1 MLTELLQLFE
11 LKDFLL
17 PFLVSW
23 AEVQGRAFQHKPA
36 QPPVVQVMAL
46 FVVQS
51 ANQLAVPLHQSL
63 DFRRDEA
70 LWVTRMKRKR
80 RRTDSRMKSFHVLI
94 LFLQLRLTSKQRRTQ
109 KPQQVWP
116 SSCWDKPHLAFCS
129 LAYLFSTY
137 TSLPSFCLLACLCL
151 AIVLWF
157 KLKYGGVEG
166 LWYRWRDIWTDA
178 AIRSTIYAWVAW
190 D

>member
-1 MLTELLQLFE
+1 MERRALNGGFRPRTADRLNGADSVDLHDAFSQKIAAERLSREENYSNIQCSLAFAVLHFSDTQICSIYPFAHNVPSLDFKRDVSSPSKHIICLTRSKRNGEKQNKSRNANMLTELLQLFE

-63 DFRRDEA
+63 DFWRDEA
-70 LWVTRMKRKR
+70 LRVTRVK
-80 RRTDSRMKSFHVLI
+80 
-94 LFLQLRLTSKQRRTQ
+94 
-109 KPQQVWP
+109 
-116 SSCWDKPHLAFCS
+116 
-129 LAYLFSTY
+129 
-137 TSLPSFCLLACLCL
+137 
-151 AIVLWF
+151 
-157 KLKYGGVEG
+157 
-166 LWYRWRDIWTDA
+166 
-178 AIRSTIYAWVAW
+178 
-190 D
+190 